1 MKEKIFDRILLI
13 ISILV
18 VIGVLYLGYV
28 LLHSVN
34 PKRQIRSDIKE
45 ILRDYDISSG
55 SRISIK
61 IHSKTNN
68 NTKISYNV
76 VLDSD
81 KYDDLDKDTQLE
93 IIKYIKKLS
102 FKGNGNKYTIYEVT
116 INANDNVY
124 TYNNVFKKND
134 ELYSVNDIKESTIDK
149 IKDKWNE
156 LTK

>member
-18 VIGVLYLGYV
+18 IIGVLYLGYV

-45 ILRDYDISSG
+45 ILRDYEIEKNSS
-55 SRISIK
+55 ISIK
-61 IHSKTNN
+61 IHSKTSN

-76 VLDSD
+76 VLDCD

-134 ELYSVNDIKESTIDK
+134 EIYSVNDIKESATDI
-149 IKDKWNE
+149 IKEKWNQ

>member
-34 PKRQIRSDIKE
+34 PKRQIKSDIKE
-45 ILRDYDISSG
+45 ILRDYDISNG

-61 IHSKTNN
+61 IHSKTSN

-102 FKGNGNKYTIYEVT
+102 FKGNGNKYSINEVI
-116 INANDNVY
+116 INSNDNVY